1 MFKLGQDTAVAQT
14 IDPPGLWRSPRYANI
29 VVAGGF
35 AFIAGQ
41 TAFDEQGNV
50 VGVRDIAAQCERTLE
65 NLSICLRALNAA
77 PQDIVK
83 VTNYV
88 TDRAYLQT
96 LADTRNRM
104 WGELRVAST
113 AVVAGLARDTLLV
126 EVDAIVAVAGRV

>member
-1 MFKLGQDTAVAQT
+1 MTTKV
-14 IDPPGLWRSPRYANI
+14 IDPAGLWRSPRYAHI
-29 VVAGGF
+29 VTSGGL

-50 VGVRDIAAQCERTLE
+50 VGVGDITTQCERTFA
-65 NLSICLRALNAA
+65 NLNLCLREIGAT

-96 LADTRNRM
+96 LREVRNRM
-104 WGELRVAST
+104 WGELRTAST
-113 AVVAGLARDTLLV
+113 AVVAGLAMDTLMV
-126 EVDAIVAVAGRV
+126 EVDAIVALPGSRV